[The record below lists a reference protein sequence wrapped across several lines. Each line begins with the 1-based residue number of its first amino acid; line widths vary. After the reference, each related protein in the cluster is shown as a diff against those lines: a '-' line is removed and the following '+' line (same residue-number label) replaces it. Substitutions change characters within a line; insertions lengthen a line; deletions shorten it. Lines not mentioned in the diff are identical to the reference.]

1 MDRQFIRIKLYNN
14 EIVKVRVRA
23 NCKRYHIHIV
33 CQAQTSLVLLGLVL
47 VNVLVRFM

>member
-23 NCKRYHIHIV
+23 NCKRYIHIV

-47 VNVLVRFM
+47 VNVLVLFI